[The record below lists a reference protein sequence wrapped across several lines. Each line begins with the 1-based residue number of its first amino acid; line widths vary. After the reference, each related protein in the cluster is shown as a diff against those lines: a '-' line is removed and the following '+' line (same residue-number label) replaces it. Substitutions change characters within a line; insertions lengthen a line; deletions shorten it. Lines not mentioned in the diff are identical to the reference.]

1 MLTPGRHD
9 IPSHKSTIRM
19 RSLTQL
25 AVRWAWCRWGVVV
38 CLLAEV
44 AGNAPPISWP
54 TSQRHRHQLLLLLT
68 ASVTNRHVPSTLT
81 RTGHYCIST
90 LRSGSIVLSFLYGPH
105 FWRGTENAGM
115 ENAELHGKRG
125 TKSHGWKTQ
134 DRKTGDQI
142 SQGWKNQDHQLWNA
156 KWISLNVG
164 L

>member
-25 AVRWAWCRWGVVV
+25 AVRCDGWAWCRWGVVV

-54 TSQRHRHQLLLLLT
+54 TSQRHHQLLLLLT

-81 RTGHYCIST
+81 RTGPYCIST

-105 FWRGTENAGM
+105 FWRETENAEWKTRNCM
-115 ENAELHGKRG
+115 ENAGPNRMGGKRRTVKRG
-125 TKSHGWKTQ
+125 TKFHRGGKIRTTNYGT
-134 DRKTGDQI
+134 RNG
-142 SQGWKNQDHQLWNA
+142 
-156 KWISLNVG
+156 
-164 L
+164 